1 MVAPTTSY
9 PASTKSA
16 AATDESTPPDIATST
31 RPATGAPHPVARGP
45 VCPFPAGPVL
55 LRATCRRALVRRS
68 AHHRCN
74 TADSCRTLST
84 IFGSA
89 PMTVSTSSAALSLPN
104 ENRSAATPSSRGT
117 AIAVSTCDGSTAPV
131 EQAEPEEQALPAG
144 SQCISVAPHS
154 VPGIDTLVTCG
165 ARRPCA
171 ALITAS
177 GTTASSP

>member
-1 MVAPTTSY
+1 MVAPTTTY
-9 PASTKSA
+9 HATTNRA

-31 RPATGAPHPVARGP
+31 RSATGSPHPVARRH
-45 VCPFPAGPVL
+45 VCTFPAGPVL

-131 EQAEPEEQALPAG
+131 EPAEPEEHATPAR
-144 SQCISVAPHS
+144 PHCTS
-154 VPGIDTLVTCG
+154 
-165 ARRPCA
+165 R
-171 ALITAS
+171 TAE
-177 GTTASSP
+177 